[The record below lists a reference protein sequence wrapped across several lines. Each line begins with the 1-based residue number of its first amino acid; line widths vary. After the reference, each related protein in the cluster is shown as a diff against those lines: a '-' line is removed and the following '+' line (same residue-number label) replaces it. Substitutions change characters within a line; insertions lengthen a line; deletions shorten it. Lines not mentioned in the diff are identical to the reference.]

1 MLPVRRLLRIS
12 AEPRLAA
19 ACAAVAPLW
28 LFPGRAGTWLGA
40 AGLAAVV
47 VATVIDWMRLPRRE
61 HLLVERELPESL
73 GLGDEMPLRY
83 VIQSRW
89 MRDLVVRVA
98 DELPDAIRGGATQ
111 AGTDIVVPAGATTAL
126 ELQVTGIR
134 RGRFA
139 LGRVG
144 WRARTPLGLL
154 AAYWIGDPADSVLVA
169 PSVSGVRR
177 FRLLAIQHRLHV
189 AGVRALRRKGEGQ
202 SFSGLREYAV
212 GDDPR
217 HVDWKATARRNTLIT
232 REYSIEQ
239 SQAVITLVDAGRGM
253 TQLAGAYPRFEHAL
267 SAALVLTDVA
277 VAAGDRVGTLVF
289 DDEVRAFVPPRRGRG
304 ALGAIR
310 NALIPVTATVTEPD
324 YAAAFRYLAV
334 HQRRRALIVFFTDV
348 IDVRASR
355 ALVAHVTRST
365 ARHLVVIVALRNDAL
380 VAAALGEAAG
390 AVRERGGGG
399 ADLEPRRG
407 AGADAAC
414 RCHGA
419 RRVADRHDGRRREPL
434 PGDQGAR
441 DAVNCRPVGGGESAG
456 PPPNTD

>member
-1 MLPVRRLLRIS
+1 MRPVRRLLRIS

-19 ACAAVAPLW
+19 ACALAAPLW
-28 LFPGRAGTWLGA
+28 ILPGATGLVLGSAGMVIVL
-40 AGLAAVV
+40 
-47 VATVIDWMRLPRRE
+47 VATIVDWMRLPGRE
-61 HLLVERELPESL
+61 YLTVDRELPESL
-73 GLGDEMPLRY
+73 GLGDETPMRY
-83 VIQSRW
+83 VVKSRW
-89 MRDLVVRVA
+89 GQDVIVRIA
-98 DELPDAIRGGATQ
+98 DELPDAISGGATP
-111 AGTDIVVPAGATTAL
+111 AGAPVEVPAGAAVVVTL
-126 ELQVTGIR
+126 PVTGTR

-139 LGRVG
+139 LGRIG
-144 WRARTPLGLL
+144 WRAHTRLGLL
-154 AAYWIGDPADSVLVA
+154 AAYWIGEPADSVLVA

-177 FRLLAIQHRLHV
+177 FRLLAIQHRLHT

-217 HVDWKATARRNTLIT
+217 HIDWKATARRSTLIT
-232 REYSIEQ
+232 REFSVEQ
-239 SQAVITLVDAGRGM
+239 SQTVLTLVDAGRGM

-267 SAALVLTDVA
+267 SSALVLTDVA

-365 ARHLVVIVALRNDAL
+365 VRHLVVIVALRNDAL
-380 VAAALGEAAG
+380 LSAAVPAGTKPLALYESAAAEELIASRDEALERMRRAG
-390 AVRERGGGG
+390 ATVLDVSPTGMTAAVVNRY
-399 ADLEPRRG
+399 LEIKARG
-407 AGADAAC
+407 A
-414 RCHGA
+414 
-419 RRVADRHDGRRREPL
+419 L
-434 PGDQGAR
+434 
-441 DAVNCRPVGGGESAG
+441 
-456 PPPNTD
+456 

>member
-1 MLPVRRLLRIS
+1 MRPVRRLLRIS
-12 AEPRLAA
+12 AEPRLAL
-19 ACAAVAPLW
+19 ACALVAPLW
-28 LFPGRAGTWLGA
+28 FIPGVAGLVLGG

-47 VATVIDWMRLPRRE
+47 VATIVDWMRLPGRE
-61 HLLVERELPESL
+61 YLAVEREVPESL
-73 GLGDEMPLRY
+73 GLGDETPIRY
-83 VIQSRW
+83 VVQSRW
-89 MRDLVVRVA
+89 RRDVTVRIA
-98 DELPDAIRGGATQ
+98 DELPDALQGGAT
-111 AGTDIVVPAGATTAL
+111 ASGTAVAVPAGAEVVVTL
-126 ELQVTGIR
+126 PVTGVR
-134 RGRFA
+134 RGRFP

-144 WRARTPLGLL
+144 WRAHTPLGLL
-154 AAYWIGDPADSVLVA
+154 AAYWIGESEHSVLVA

-177 FRLLAIQHRLHV
+177 FRLLAIQHRLHT

-202 SFSGLREYAV
+202 SFAGLREYAV

-239 SQAVITLVDAGRGM
+239 SQTVLTLVDAGRGM

-267 SAALVLTDVA
+267 SSALVLTDVA
-277 VAAGDRVGTLVF
+277 VAAGDRVGTLLF

-310 NALIPVTATVTEPD
+310 NALIPVTATMTEPD

-355 ALVAHVTRST
+355 ALVAHVTRSA

-380 VAAALGEAAG
+380 IASALPSGRKALDLYESAAAEELISSRDEALERMRRAG
-390 AVRERGGGG
+390 ATVLDVSPTGMTAAVVNRY
-399 ADLEPRRG
+399 LEIKGRG
-407 AGADAAC
+407 A
-414 RCHGA
+414 
-419 RRVADRHDGRRREPL
+419 L
-434 PGDQGAR
+434 
-441 DAVNCRPVGGGESAG
+441 
-456 PPPNTD
+456 